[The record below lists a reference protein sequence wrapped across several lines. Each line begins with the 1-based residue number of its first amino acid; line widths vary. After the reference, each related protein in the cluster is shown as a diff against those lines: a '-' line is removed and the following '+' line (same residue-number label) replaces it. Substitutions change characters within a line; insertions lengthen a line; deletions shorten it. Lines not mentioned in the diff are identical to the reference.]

1 MLDST
6 TEEAPGRGRIVLAA
20 VTVVAVAAAVV
31 LLWPRGATPPP
42 ASGASAVTTQTASL
56 PAPVTA
62 SPPASPASAAGAPI
76 DIAPASE
83 HEGGLPL
90 LPTAFPA
97 TLDPAAARPLTSWP
111 LTRAV
116 ALFQEYGEHGGGRL
130 FALGEDGGLRELA
143 GLDLAAVSD
152 RDGNLQTA
160 LDDTSLSPDGT
171 RAAFAQKDEVVL
183 VELATGAVSRLPLP
197 GFNERVSWRPNG
209 IGLLVEQDPR
219 VYLMDTRT
227 GVSRRM
233 PYPAWGLVAGG
244 EIGTDVHRL
253 DAADGDQPAVLS
265 RWDSSGVRQASTPVR
280 PPVGTGEWWGT
291 GWLREGRVARDVF
304 GAGGPRPYGDVVE
317 AEAVVVLDAA
327 TGATLR
333 SLVFEG
339 FGRWKGC
346 CAVMGW
352 YDRDTVLVTSGG
364 EHARLLA
371 WRITDG
377 ALFRV
382 GDLPAQMMLSLGI
395 RGGS

>member
-1 MLDST
+1 METYEVLDST
-6 TEEAPGRGRIVLAA
+6 TEDAPGRGRIVLAA
-20 VTVVAVAAAVV
+20 VTVVAVAAAAV
-31 LLWPRGATPPP
+31 LLWPREAAPPP
-42 ASGASAVTTQTASL
+42 ATGASAVPTQTAPV

-62 SPPASPASAAGAPI
+62 TGAPI
-76 DIAPASE
+76 DVAPAPE
-83 HEGGLPL
+83 REGELPL

-97 TLDPAAARPLTSWP
+97 TLDPAAARPLSSWP
-111 LTRAV
+111 LTRAI
-116 ALFQEYGEHGGGRL
+116 ALFQQYGEQGDGRL
-130 FALGEDGGLRELA
+130 LALGEDGGLRELD
-143 GLDLAAVSD
+143 GLDLAPVTD
-152 RDGNLQTA
+152 RDGNRQAA

-183 VELATGAVSRLPLP
+183 VELATGAMSRLPLP

-227 GVSRRM
+227 GVATRM

-244 EIGTDVHRL
+244 EIGADVHRL
-253 DAADGDQPAVLS
+253 DADDGEKPAMLS

-291 GWLREGRVARDVF
+291 GWLREGRIARDVF

-364 EHARLLA
+364 EHSRLLA

-377 ALFRV
+377 AVFRV
-382 GDLPAQMMLSLGI
+382 GDLPAQMGLSLGI
-395 RGGS
+395 KGAS